1 LGILSIT
8 DLVTCKVRF
17 LIVFTILEEI
27 LDKKDWDRNAP
38 KPKFIK
44 TASDSYWDFPMFRY
58 QKQSRFMNYEVRM
71 VDALSISKPCM
82 LLPCPSRNKHFNS
95 TYNASHQAIR
105 FFVVKYDKVDR
116 EKNETMT
123 TSSLTYRESNDL
135 YRRLRED
142 TEGRRDYF
150 DDTRLRGQPIVLDNV
165 DEMGAE
171 EDNGEDGSS
180 SDTSDN
186 SRYSEDST

>member
-1 LGILSIT
+1 
-8 DLVTCKVRF
+8 
-17 LIVFTILEEI
+17 
-27 LDKKDWDRNAP
+27 
-38 KPKFIK
+38 
-44 TASDSYWDFPMFRY
+44 
-58 QKQSRFMNYEVRM
+58 
-71 VDALSISKPCM
+71 
-82 LLPCPSRNKHFNS
+82 
-95 TYNASHQAIR
+95 
-105 FFVVKYDKVDR
+105 
-116 EKNETMT
+116 MT

-135 YRRLRED
+135 YRWLRED

-150 DDTRLRGQPIVLDNV
+150 DDTRLRGQPIVLGDNV

>member
-1 LGILSIT
+1 
-8 DLVTCKVRF
+8 
-17 LIVFTILEEI
+17 
-27 LDKKDWDRNAP
+27 
-38 KPKFIK
+38 
-44 TASDSYWDFPMFRY
+44 
-58 QKQSRFMNYEVRM
+58 
-71 VDALSISKPCM
+71 
-82 LLPCPSRNKHFNS
+82 
-95 TYNASHQAIR
+95 
-105 FFVVKYDKVDR
+105 
-116 EKNETMT
+116 MT

-135 YRRLRED
+135 YRWLRED